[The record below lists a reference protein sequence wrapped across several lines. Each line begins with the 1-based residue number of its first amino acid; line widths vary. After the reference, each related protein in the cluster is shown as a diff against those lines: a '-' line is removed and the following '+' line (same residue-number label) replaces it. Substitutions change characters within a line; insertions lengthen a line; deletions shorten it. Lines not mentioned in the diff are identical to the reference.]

1 MKRVLDLRR
10 RLGQT
15 GKYPYLVTDPSD
27 IYYIS
32 GFTGSSAFILLTEN
46 DNVFITDGRYELQV
60 KSELTDTWKIEI
72 VTSYIEFLTGFL
84 SNYKKGLWNGSS
96 YPCPFF

>member
-27 IYYIS
+27 IYYYFGIYWIKCLY
-32 GFTGSSAFILLTEN
+32 FTDRE
-46 DNVFITDGRYELQV
+46 
-60 KSELTDTWKIEI
+60 
-72 VTSYIEFLTGFL
+72 
-84 SNYKKGLWNGSS
+84 
-96 YPCPFF
+96 